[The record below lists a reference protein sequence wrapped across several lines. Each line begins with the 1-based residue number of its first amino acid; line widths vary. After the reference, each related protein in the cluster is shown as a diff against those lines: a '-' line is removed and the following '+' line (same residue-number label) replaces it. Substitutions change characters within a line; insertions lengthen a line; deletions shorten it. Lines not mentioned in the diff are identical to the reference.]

1 MACRLALAASF
12 SEAISIVNSD
22 AKAVQL
28 LLRLRTDQCLFFWSV
43 TGTANCKIQRVRS
56 ANQIMQSI
64 RAVTINTIPYGL
76 ETSYVASHSS
86 SCQYIHTCIL
96 ERARSHE
103 ASEKKRCAMSSVNL
117 AGGLRHK
124 RPIFFVHVIIHRTHI
139 AIASSL
145 LQPPYQGIDH
155 TLLD

>member
-64 RAVTINTIPYGL
+64 RAVTNNTIPYGL

-86 SCQYIHTCIL
+86 SCLVNIL
-96 ERARSHE
+96 ERVPVRSHE
-103 ASEKKRCAMSSVNL
+103 VFGEKEMRDVLFSRSGCL

-124 RPIFFVHVIIHRTHI
+124 K
-139 AIASSL
+139 SN
-145 LQPPYQGIDH
+145 
-155 TLLD
+155 